1 MSASSGKVVKAAL
14 VIVFDEA
21 GRQVYAYRGAPLPDG
36 LKDGEVER
44 LDALGM
50 LEDTP
55 TAAAP
60 AAVKATPTRAP
71 AKQPFE

>member
-60 AAVKATPTRAP
+60 AAVKATTPTRAP
-71 AKQPFE
+71 AKPFE